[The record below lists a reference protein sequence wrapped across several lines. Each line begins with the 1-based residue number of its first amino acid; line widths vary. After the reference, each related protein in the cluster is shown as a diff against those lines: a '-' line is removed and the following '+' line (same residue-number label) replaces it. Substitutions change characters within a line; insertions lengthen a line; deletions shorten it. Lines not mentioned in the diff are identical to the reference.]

1 MTEQEDFKLF
11 LKDFMDW
18 LNNQEVGLLKL
29 RMQIFKLLE
38 EKPKEKKPQFDFSQV
53 TMQAIRKGAAP

>member
-1 MTEQEDFKLF
+1 MSEQEDFKIF
-11 LKDFMDW
+11 LKTFLDW
-18 LNNQEVGLLKL
+18 VNYQEVGLLKL

-53 TMQAIRKGAAP
+53 TMQAIRKGATP